1 MIAKRVVKFN
11 IKKNHIDYNYIKQ
24 QLIESKEIYNYANY
38 VIRQIFFKKSRNNK
52 YNMDFV
58 DEYPELKDLFLNYKI
73 FHISINLQNQKRDFE
88 ISLFFY
94 R

>member
-38 VIRQIFFKKSRNNK
+38 IIRQIF
-52 YNMDFV
+52 
-58 DEYPELKDLFLNYKI
+58 ELKHLIFIKI
-73 FHISINLQNQKRDFE
+73 
-88 ISLFFY
+88 
-94 R
+94 